1 MLGGT
6 TRSPAS
12 TRSTQDAA
20 VSDVRRLERREVA
33 LHADLHRTAQEVFVG
48 RGRMQHGAG
57 PGHLLMQPGTDT
69 DGVIETVGIDDKQRR
84 RRTHAVGRLDDDA
97 RSPDGGQRVLDRSGH
112 HRRLAVQDHVDGI
125 ERPVPERSLR
135 GEKPAVATR
144 GGALAGRAL
153 NMRAHRVGR
162 DAEQIGHLRET
173 PAAVDEREHLGLA
186 GGQRVRTAGKGGLGR
201 VVAEHRLDGPAHVDL
216 GGLDVDPRGRTD
228 LLCGA
233 ACQGGRSVD
242 EQHGR
247 RVVGVVAGRGSNVA
261 STTTT
266 SALATSPGSRE
277 TTISSHSTVES
288 AEANSAHGV
297 SITKR
302 GPGQGQSGASDPPF
316 VIGPSRPVGVGLAAC

>member
-1 MLGGT
+1 
-6 TRSPAS
+6 
-12 TRSTQDAA
+12 
-20 VSDVRRLERREVA
+20 
-33 LHADLHRTAQEVFVG
+33 
-48 RGRMQHGAG
+48 
-57 PGHLLMQPGTDT
+57 
-69 DGVIETVGIDDKQRR
+69 
-84 RRTHAVGRLDDDA
+84 
-97 RSPDGGQRVLDRSGH
+97 
-112 HRRLAVQDHVDGI
+112 
-125 ERPVPERSLR
+125 
-135 GEKPAVATR
+135 
-144 GGALAGRAL
+144 
-153 NMRAHRVGR
+153 MRAHRVGR

-247 RVVGVVAGRGSNVA
+247 RVVGRRRRPRVERGVDHHHVRPRHIAGFPGDDDLVAQHG
-261 STTTT
+261 
-266 SALATSPGSRE
+266 
-277 TTISSHSTVES
+277 ES
-288 AEANSAHGV
+288 AEANSARGV